1 MRIQLAQV
9 NPVTGDIE
17 GNVEKVRSCL
27 REAGGMGVDLTIFP
41 ECMISGF
48 PAGGLLECPEFLR
61 QCEEAVNNLARQIKG
76 IAVIVGVPLKR
87 EGKVSSA
94 AVVLE
99 GGMVRA
105 EHVGAPQEGDA
116 WADGERPTV
125 YPVPNPPDSCSFL
138 LLDWL
143 PEARGSSRC
152 RSRRTCG
159 SSSEQT
165 PLLQRR
171 RLRDAFAPS

>member
-1 MRIQLAQV
+1 MLSRSFHEGQEFLGLLLHESSVPPGLHIDSEQRLCVGGPDVRPPILEFQRDPIRLINTECSSAKLRLQRFQHSVSIRDLQV
-9 NPVTGDIE
+9 N
-17 GNVEKVRSCL
+17 
-27 REAGGMGVDLTIFP
+27 LTA
-41 ECMISGF
+41 SGKGR
-48 PAGGLLECPEFLR
+48 PSIPY
-61 QCEEAVNNLARQIKG
+61 QI
-76 IAVIVGVPLKR
+76 
-87 EGKVSSA
+87 
-94 AVVLE
+94 
-99 GGMVRA
+99 
-105 EHVGAPQEGDA
+105 
-116 WADGERPTV
+116 
-125 YPVPNPPDSCSFL
+125 PDSCSFL

>member
-76 IAVIVGVPLKR
+76 IAVIIVNVQGLRMALGLGGSLMERGLDVQDAEEGLRDVEMEVDISAQMYHLGEGTER
-87 EGKVSSA
+87 ERAITEA
-94 AVVLE
+94 ARSMGLSLIHISE
-99 GGMVRA
+99 
-105 EHVGAPQEGDA
+105 
-116 WADGERPTV
+116 PT
-125 YPVPNPPDSCSFL
+125 
-138 LLDWL
+138 
-143 PEARGSSRC
+143 
-152 RSRRTCG
+152 RRTPISYAVFCLKKKKKKK
-159 SSSEQT
+159 Q
-165 PLLQRR
+165 QNK
-171 RLRDAFAPS
+171 